1 MVSEERSVETQ
12 LPASPVG
19 IPTLPVLLSQV
30 DQLGSKAVC
39 PPPFTSCLTYESPS
53 TPLSLRYKRIIRID
67 PLPLNCYGNQ
77 MS

>member
-39 PPPFTSCLTYESPS
+39 PPPFTSCLT
-53 TPLSLRYKRIIRID
+53 
-67 PLPLNCYGNQ
+67 
-77 MS
+77 